1 MKHVQKFVLVPIE
14 KWEKV
19 KEKDMNLKEVTVQ
32 VPTQKVMNQ
41 EIQKKEDFTVESPV
55 DSPVILKKIQD
66 NLSKKK
72 QIGLGRKKSQIFLY
86 HPVKKR
92 SKGTSLLRNLE
103 NNKNIS
109 WNKRGEII
117 YKGKKIPKSDI
128 LTLINHAIHNS
139 KSEPVGMKFFYKVLG
154 NSKVPHLLISNEKGK
169 EIIKKMKEKK
179 ELMWRPP
186 GCMNIKRKK

>member
-19 KEKDMNLKEVTVQ
+19 KEKDMNLKEVTFQ

-72 QIGLGRKKSQIFLY
+72 QIGLGKKKSQIFLY

-92 SKGTSLLRNLE
+92 RKGTSLLRHLE
-103 NNKNIS
+103 NTKNIS
-109 WNKRGEII
+109 WNERGEII
-117 YKGKKIPKSDI
+117 YKGKNIPKSDI

-139 KSEPVGMKFFYKVLG
+139 KSEPVGMKIFL
-154 NSKVPHLLISNEKGK
+154 
-169 EIIKKMKEKK
+169 
-179 ELMWRPP
+179 
-186 GCMNIKRKK
+186 